1 MPTDPDSQPWRYSRA
16 SDPDTSR
23 RSAAEVST
31 KITAKH
37 LAAMQVLLDLEC
49 ATADMV
55 AEELVER
62 GVVTRHEQ
70 GRRLVRT
77 ISEGHDYARIATK
90 SDGTPIELVNVS
102 GMAAQAYEL
111 TMHGVQL
118 VLDPKSRVLK

>member
-1 MPTDPDSQPWRYSRA
+1 MPTDPDDQPWRYSRA

-23 RSAAEVST
+23 RSAAAVST

-37 LAAMQVLLDLEC
+37 LAAMQVLLELEC
-49 ATADMV
+49 ATADMI
-55 AEELVER
+55 ADELVER

-70 GRRLVRT
+70 GRRIVRT
-77 ISEGHDYARIATK
+77 ISENHDYARIATK
-90 SDGTPIELVNVS
+90 LDGTPIELENVS

-118 VLDPKSRVLK
+118 VLDPKSRMLK

>member
-31 KITAKH
+31 KITDKH
-37 LAAMQVLLDLEC
+37 LAAMQVLLDLEI

-55 AEELVER
+55 ADELVQR

-77 ISEGHDYARIATK
+77 ISEGHDYARVALNG
-90 SDGTPIELVNVS
+90 DGSPYLMENVS
-102 GMAAQAYEL
+102 GMSAQAYEL